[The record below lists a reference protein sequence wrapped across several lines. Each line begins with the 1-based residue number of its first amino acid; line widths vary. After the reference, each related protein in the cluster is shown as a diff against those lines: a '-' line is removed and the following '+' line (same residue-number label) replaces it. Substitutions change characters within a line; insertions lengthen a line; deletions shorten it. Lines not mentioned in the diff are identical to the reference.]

1 MGWGWRNQHLFPVT
15 FIDTGSNGFNPTS
28 RRSWVTDLTAIK
40 AKGVAC
46 AALAA
51 FPVVV
56 FFYLDQPL
64 GTGRE
69 RAELVQPR
77 RAITAIRC

>member
-1 MGWGWRNQHLFPVT
+1 MVWAELRNQHLFPVT

-28 RRSWVTDLTAIK
+28 RRTWVTDLTAIS

-64 GTGRE
+64 GTPGNE
-69 RAELVQPR
+69 T
-77 RAITAIRC
+77 ITCPTKEGYKML